1 VTADVSFRDL
11 IARLQAGDDGA
22 AGEVVRRFTRRLA
35 ALARTHLDTQIRAK
49 MDPEDL
55 VQSVYKSFFRR
66 QRDGQFDLDGWD
78 AVWTL
83 LVVITVR
90 KCASQAEYF
99 RAERRNP
106 ERERGPAA
114 WGPIDREP
122 TPAEAV
128 ALAETVA
135 DLLRG
140 VGPADRPIL
149 ELSLQGYTV
158 KEICA
163 QLGRAER
170 TVWRVRERAR
180 NRLLRQMTSP

>member
-1 VTADVSFRDL
+1 L
-11 IARLQAGDDGA
+11 IARLRAGDDGA
-22 AGEVVRRFTRRLA
+22 AREVVRRFTHRLA

-49 MDPEDL
+49 VDPEDL
-55 VQSVYKSFFRR
+55 VQSVYKSFFHR

-78 AVWTL
+78 DLWGL

-99 RAERRNP
+99 QAERRNP
-106 ERERGPAA
+106 DRERRPATGSA
-114 WGPIDREP
+114 AGGELIDREP
-122 TPAEAV
+122 TPAEAA

-140 VGPADRPIL
+140 VVPTDRPIL
-149 ELSLQGYTV
+149 ELTLQGYTV

-180 NRLLRQMTSP
+180 NRLRRQMASP